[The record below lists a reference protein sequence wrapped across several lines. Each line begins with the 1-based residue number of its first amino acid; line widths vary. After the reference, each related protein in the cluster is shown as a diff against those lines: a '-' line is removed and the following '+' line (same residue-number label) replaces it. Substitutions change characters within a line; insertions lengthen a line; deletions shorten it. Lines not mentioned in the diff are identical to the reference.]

1 MAYNIPTNY
10 DTDNFTFGPGVLYIG
25 VLANGKA
32 SVAGLSEGTQISSVG
47 AVRSGGTFSVTRTK
61 LEVNQGSPI
70 TLVKQFVTQE
80 TANISVNGI
89 EWDLDRL
96 RLALGAG
103 VTTTGTTAGDPIG
116 TADKAIGIGGDLN
129 VVECAVKLTHD
140 MPSGGNITIKLWR
153 AQGSGEMTVTFG
165 DDLHEIPY
173 SFDAL
178 ECGATGWDGLTL
190 TPSERLFRIEYK
202 AP

>member
-1 MAYNIPTNY
+1 MAYNIPSNY
-10 DTDNFTFGPGVLYIG
+10 NTDNFTFGPGVLSIG
-25 VLANGKA
+25 VLASGLA
-32 SVAGLSEGTQISSVG
+32 SVPSITESTDITSVG

-80 TANISVNGI
+80 TANITVNGI
-89 EWDLDRL
+89 EWDLDRV

-103 VTTTGTTAGDPIG
+103 VTTTGTVTG
-116 TADKAIGIGGDLN
+116 TPTGAADKAVGIGGDLN
-129 VVECAVKLTHD
+129 VIECGVKLTHD

-178 ECGATGWDGLTL
+178 ECGQTGWDGLTL
-190 TPSERLFRIEYK
+190 TASERLFRIEYT